1 MNGPAPNT
9 PRPYIDAWAV
19 LQADDR
25 PMDDREWQEWWGDAE
40 LAVRRLV
47 DALQFSLQHD
57 DPPTMVPIEALG
69 ILATVVRQPRRVD
82 NHHYDEMVELLCRL
96 GDMAG
101 EARDEE
107 RAAAAQAA
115 EAARRQAAE

>member
-1 MNGPAPNT
+1 MTAPNT
-9 PRPYIDAWAV
+9 AQVWIDAWTA

-25 PMDDREWQEWWGDAE
+25 PMDDREWQEWWEDAE

-47 DALQFSLQHD
+47 DALNFTIRND

-82 NHHYDEMVELLCRL
+82 NHRYDEMVELLCQL

-101 EARDEE
+101 DARDEE
-107 RAAAAQAA
+107 RAAAAQHA